1 MLNHLCDVKL
11 IHWERATRELAAR
24 TIIYHRPPGPGVDSG
39 RLRPVLLDRS
49 LSTNLEARHG
59 ACVGAAE
66 ALLALKNAGEPCVEG
81 ELATKVTGLVTAIEK
96 ARLYR
101 GKGGEVMRA
110 AVSKYVQ
117 CLASV
122 SQPLDKGPGPATG
135 PKSLRST
142 LLASLEENLKHP
154 TVDIRDSAVSAMG
167 EFAASYMVG
176 SNPAAG
182 AKRLIVKLATLLRED
197 QNPAARRGAALA
209 LGVMPR
215 EMLFSCVP
223 GFAAEAPAE
232 ENVDAEA
239 DPEMIPAW
247 RMALEALKAASI
259 RRKMLRRGCRR
270 ARLRDEGDGG
280 SSVPDGDQSRRGR
293 LRGDVASRFR
303 GHLISADV
311 HGGLLHGQ
319 PR

>member
-1 MLNHLCDVKL
+1 M
-11 IHWERATRELAAR
+11 
-24 TIIYHRPPGPGVDSG
+24 
-39 RLRPVLLDRS
+39 
-49 LSTNLEARHG
+49 
-59 ACVGAAE
+59 
-66 ALLALKNAGEPCVEG
+66 EG

-182 AKRLIVKLATLLRED
+182 AKRLIVKFAMVLRDD

-215 EMLFSCVP
+215 EMLFSYVP

-232 ENVDAEA
+232 ENADAEA

-259 RRKMLRRGCRR
+259 PEEDVE
-270 ARLRDEGDGG
+270 ARDADARVCATKGNGG
-280 SSVPDGDQSRRGR
+280 SFVPDGDQSRRGR

-311 HGGLLHGQ
+311 HGGLLHRQ